1 MNEPVGALCVLRDD
15 ASEHWLV
22 SICQGGGRK
31 VVLQRF
37 DSQDQASEFA
47 VHERGRRMQ
56 IDSGPMTIHFPED
69 CPCRG
74 TGMAW

>member
-31 VVLQRF
+31 LVLRRF
-37 DSQDQASEFA
+37 DSQDEASEFA
-47 VHERGRRMQ
+47 IEERGRRMQ
-56 IDSGPMTIHFPED
+56 IDAGPMTIHFPDD
-69 CPCRG
+69 CPCRDS
-74 TGMAW
+74 GMKW

>member
-1 MNEPVGALCVLRDD
+1 MNQPVGALCVLRDG

-22 SICQGGGRK
+22 SICQGGGEKR
-31 VVLQRF
+31 VLGCF

-47 VHERGRRMQ
+47 IAERGRRMQ
-56 IDSGPMTIHFPED
+56 INSGPMTIHFPDD

-74 TGMAW
+74 SGMRW